1 MKPRRILSTKILVVA
16 AVSAGCGQSKAPDAS
31 ATTAASEAQR
41 PPAPG
46 VTQAG
51 AASAS
56 SEALMAEQIR
66 LFQLQGELSALSVQ
80 EAMAQSQKFRP
91 LCDEKGYPLVGNMAR
106 KGGPDVAGKTAT
118 ASEFCEALRAR
129 KP

>member
-1 MKPRRILSTKILVVA
+1 MKPRHILSTKILVVA
-16 AVSAGCGQSKAPDAS
+16 AISAGCGQSKAPDAS
-31 ATTAASEAQR
+31 ATTAASDAPR
-41 PPAPG
+41 PPTLA

-51 AASAS
+51 MASAS
-56 SEALMAEQIR
+56 SEALMAEKIR
-66 LFQLQGELSALSVQ
+66 LLQLQGELSMLSVP

-106 KGGPDVAGKTAT
+106 KGGPDDTKKTLT
-118 ASEFCEALRAR
+118 ASEFCETLRAR